1 MAETELE
8 SLKRDVAAL
17 NKTVAELRARIDS
30 VGQALMNESTNNTQH
45 FKAIYRYIADIH
57 DYLMPILH
65 KVFPNYKAAKK
76 QIDAFMEQYGA
87 PKNSKKIG

>member
-8 SLKRDVAAL
+8 SLKKDVAAL
-17 NKTVAELRARIDS
+17 SKEVAYLRARIDS
-30 VGQALMNESTNNTQH
+30 VGEALMNESTNSTQH

-57 DYLMPILH
+57 DYLMPVLH
-65 KVFPNYKAAKK
+65 KVFPNYQAAKK
-76 QIDAFMEQYGA
+76 QIDLFMEKHGA